1 MKSLAGLPVSAIALA
16 LFCQA
21 CIVVPEAT
29 DDILHEWKTHVNKA
43 RELAKNSKSK
53 DAENEYA
60 LASKALQRESGLLI
74 YEALTLR
81 ELGLL
86 YQSEK
91 RDADAKV
98 VFLKA
103 ADLFQAQRKKD
114 AEIYSIYTRQHFD
127 VLYQLGMLALKEDQK
142 LKAVEFFRQALWAD
156 SSNELADKCKEQLL
170 FLEGAVGIRTEI
182 PESIFKTV
190 RELAGVSDSRRLQT
204 NHIILLA
211 RQAASRADKV
221 LATQYLTALDD
232 LGKQRNDWGCQAQVK
247 FDFIRLHY
255 VDNKLDQALKECEEA
270 LRQAE
275 ENEEYSNLKFT
286 YLLWMYKIQDR
297 QNHLDEA
304 EKYWK
309 EVLALCKEDKSGK
322 LIKRAELILEQ
333 ILELD
338 VDYGR
343 NEAALRGFE
352 KLFELDAKS
361 KISPLLLGHFQ
372 SVYGNAYLNN
382 RNFEEARTMFLEAM
396 KTATQKADKFAIF
409 AGLTSAYLALHEPVE
424 AKEFAIKA
432 RGSVVDDPSK
442 VTAFMLLA
450 KCAHAN
456 GNPKG
461 AIRFLD
467 KADAEIEKLKGT
479 QSPDY
484 IAAVSN
490 NSRVLKKQFES
501 R

>member
-1 MKSLAGLPVSAIALA
+1 MKSLAGLSVSAIVLA

-53 DAENEYA
+53 EAESEYA

-91 RDADAKV
+91 RDADAKA

-127 VLYQLGMLALKEDQK
+127 VLYQLGMLAQKEDQK

-170 FLEGAVGIRTEI
+170 FLEGAVGIRTQI
-182 PESIFKTV
+182 PESIFKAV
-190 RELAGVSDSRRLQT
+190 REIAGVSDSHRLQT
-204 NHIILLA
+204 NHIISLV
-211 RQAASRADKV
+211 RQAISRSDKV

-247 FDFIRLHY
+247 FDFIRLYY
-255 VDNKLDQALKECEEA
+255 VDDKLDQALKECEEA

-297 QNHLDEA
+297 LNHTDDA
-304 EKYWK
+304 EKYWN
-309 EVLALCKEDKSGK
+309 EVLKLSKEDKSNK
-322 LIKRAELILEQ
+322 VIKRAELILGQ

-338 VDYGR
+338 VDYR
-343 NEAALRGFE
+343 HNEAAIRGFK
-352 KLFELDAKS
+352 KLFELLAKS
-361 KISPLLLGHFQ
+361 KISPVQLGHYQ
-372 SVYGNAYLNN
+372 SVCGNAYLNN
-382 RNFEEARTMFLEAM
+382 GNFEEAKAMFLEAM
-396 KTATQKADKFAIF
+396 KNATLQADKFAIF
-409 AGLTSAYLALHEPVE
+409 AGLTSADLALHESVE
-424 AKEFAIKA
+424 AEEYAMKA
-432 RGSVVDDPSK
+432 RASLVDGPSK
-442 VTAFMLLA
+442 VTVFMLLA

-461 AIRFLD
+461 ALKFLD